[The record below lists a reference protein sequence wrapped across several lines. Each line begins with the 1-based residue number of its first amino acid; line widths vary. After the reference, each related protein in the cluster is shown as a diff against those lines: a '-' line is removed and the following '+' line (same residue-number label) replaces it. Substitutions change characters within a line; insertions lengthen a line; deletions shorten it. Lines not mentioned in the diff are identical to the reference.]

1 MEFIN
6 FVQLIILALI
16 IVLLL
21 AQKIAIKKGMLV
33 EVNYSE
39 KHRLSIALTIGAI
52 PLVWGIMT
60 EQYFVFTLGIAMG
73 FICYQKKSWYKLKVL

>member
-16 IVLLL
+16 LVLLV
-21 AQKIAIKKGMLV
+21 AQKIAINKGMLV

-39 KHRLSIALTIGAI
+39 KQRLSIALIIGTI
-52 PLVWGIMT
+52 PLIWGVVT
-60 EQYFVFTLGIAMG
+60 EQYLMFALSIAMG
-73 FICYQKKSWYKLKVL
+73 FISYQKKSWYKFK